1 MNKYRVAFFGTPPIA
16 KAILETLTRM
26 EEVELVLVVSQPDR
40 MVGRKKVLTSTP
52 VKQFCVENNLTC
64 LQPEKISEI
73 FENLQQANL
82 DFIVTCAYGQFVPSK
97 ILALPKYEPLNIH
110 GSILPKYRGGA
121 PIQYAILNGD
131 QETGVSLM
139 RMVKE
144 MDAGPVF
151 STRRV
156 KIAAEETSGS
166 LFLKI
171 AKLGQEIIQQDLEK
185 VAKKLLTPV
194 AQNDQAATF
203 APNITTAQ
211 EKIDWTKTNKEIDQ
225 LVRSL
230 TPAPIAHTFINQE
243 RYKIG
248 KVKLV
253 EQDNNLKKVPGE
265 IIKIE
270 SNAIIVQ
277 TGKGL
282 IKILELQRP
291 GKTMQPVSVFSQNQ
305 NLKDIKIGTK
315 FE

>member
-1 MNKYRVAFFGTPPIA
+1 MNKYRVAFFGTPKIA
-16 KAILETLTRM
+16 QSILEALTKM
-26 EEVELVLVVSQPDR
+26 NEVEIVLVVSQPDR
-40 MVGRKKVLTSTP
+40 KIGRKKVLTPTP
-52 VKQFCVENNLTC
+52 VKQFCLENNLTC
-64 LQPEKISEI
+64 LQPEKVGEI
-73 FENLQQANL
+73 FETLQNANL
-82 DFIVTCAYGQFVPSK
+82 DFIITCAYGQFVPSK
-97 ILALPKYEPLNIH
+97 ILGLPKYEPLNIH
-110 GSILPKYRGGA
+110 GSLLPKYRGGA

-151 STRRV
+151 STRTV
-156 KIAAEETSGS
+156 KISPEETTGS

-171 AKLGQEIIQQDLEK
+171 AKLGQQIITEDLVK
-185 VAKKLLTPV
+185 VAERQLSPV
-194 AQNDQAATF
+194 EQNNQEATF

-211 EKIDWTKTNKEIDQ
+211 EKIDWNKTNKQIDQ

-230 TPAPIAHTFINQE
+230 TPSPTAHTFINQE

-253 EQDNNLKKVPGE
+253 EDQTETNKIPGE
-265 IIKIE
+265 IIKIDHE
-270 SNAIIVQ
+270 GIIVQ

-282 IKILELQRP
+282 LKILELQRP
-291 GKTMQPVSVFSQNQ
+291 GKTMQPVNNYGQNQ